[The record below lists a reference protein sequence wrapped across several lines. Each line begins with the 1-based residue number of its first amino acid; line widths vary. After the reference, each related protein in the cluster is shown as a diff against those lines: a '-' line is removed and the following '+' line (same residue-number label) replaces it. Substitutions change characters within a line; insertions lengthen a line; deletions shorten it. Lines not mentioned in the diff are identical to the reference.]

1 MIDFNLSISLNDSHS
16 RKKFACKI
24 KTFIPPDENG
34 IMRSKT
40 ILKIILFIVFLY
52 LFILSIQL
60 MGTSFK
66 LMGKGFA
73 ESLLRTTANPFVG
86 LLIGVLTTSI
96 IQSSSTTT
104 SITVGLVAG
113 SVLTLRGAIPV
124 IMGANIGTTITSAIV
139 AIGHVTRRR
148 EFQRAFAAAT
158 VHEFFNVLAVII
170 LFPLEIIFHPLEK
183 TASILA
189 NAFVGVGGIKFLS
202 PLKLITQP
210 IIDLIKKIIH
220 NPILLV
226 IIALALLFFSL
237 IRMVKTMRSL
247 MLVTIEV
254 FLDKYLFKND
264 ITAFILAVV
273 VTAVIQSSSV
283 TTSLIIPLVGA
294 GLLTVRKIFP
304 YTLGANVGTTIT
316 ANLAAFAT
324 LNPVAI
330 TVAFTHSLFNIF
342 GIVIIYPLKK
352 IPIWLA
358 ETFAKVTAKS
368 RKNTIFFLII
378 YFLFYL
384 APLVYILVK

>member
-16 RKKFACKI
+16 RKKFAGKI
-24 KTFIPPDENG
+24 KTFMPPDENG

-73 ESLLRTTANPFVG
+73 ESLIRTTANPFVG

-104 SITVGLVAG
+104 SITVGFVAG
-113 SVLTLRGAIPV
+113 GVLTLRSAIPV
-124 IMGANIGTTITSAIV
+124 IMGANIGTTITNTIV

-158 VHEFFNVLAVII
+158 VHDFFNVLAVII

-237 IRMVKTMRSL
+237 IRMVRTMRSL

-283 TTSLIIPLVGA
+283 TTSLIVPLVGA

-330 TVAFTHSLFNIF
+330 TLAFTHSLFNIF

-358 ETFAKVTAKS
+358 ETFAKVMAKS

>member
-1 MIDFNLSISLNDSHS
+1 
-16 RKKFACKI
+16 
-24 KTFIPPDENG
+24 
-34 IMRSKT
+34 MRSKT
-40 ILKIILFIVFLY
+40 IIRIVLLIVFLY

-73 ESLLRTTANPFVG
+73 GTLIKTTANPFVG
-86 LLIGVLTTSI
+86 LLIGILATSI

-104 SITVGLVAG
+104 SIAVGFVAG
-113 SVLTLRGAIPV
+113 GVLTLRGAIPI

-139 AIGHVTRRR
+139 SIGHLTRRW

-158 VHEFFNVLAVII
+158 VHEFFNILAVII
-170 LFPLEIIFHPLEK
+170 LFPLEITLHILEK
-183 TASILA
+183 SAGVLA
-189 NAFVGVGGIKFLS
+189 NVFIGLGGLKFLS

-210 IIDLIKKIIH
+210 IVNLIEKIIP
-220 NPILLV
+220 NPIVVLIFALV
-226 IIALALLFFSL
+226 LLFFSL
-237 IRMVKTMRSL
+237 TRIIKVMRSMVL
-247 MLVTIEV
+247 AKIEI

-264 ITAFILAVV
+264 ITAFLLAMV
-273 VTAVIQSSSV
+273 VTAIIQSSSV
-283 TTSLIIPLVGA
+283 TTSLIVPLVGA

-316 ANLAAFAT
+316 AMLAAFAT

-330 TVAFTHSLFNIF
+330 TVAFTHLLFNTF
-342 GIVIIYPLKK
+342 GIAIIYPLKK

-358 ETFAKVTAKS
+358 ENFAKLTVKS
-368 RKNTIFFLII
+368 KKNTILFLII

-384 APLVYILVK
+384 APLVYILFVK